1 MSANSSENIKSKKW
15 GHLAA
20 QGLPKHV
27 EFCSKCILSNQKP
40 ITSLESNH
48 SRNDKKNTT
57 RFVNGV
63 CDACRWSEIKEKE
76 IDWSER
82 NQKLEGRVFFLY
94 MCRPILLKYHCCK
107 KLADP
112 AYYIFLCRNL
122 LLPLHYLICNMCHL

>member
-82 NQKLEGRVFFLY
+82 NQKLEELCDKHRSTDGTYDVVVPASGGKDSRYVAH
-94 MCRPILLKYHCCK
+94 LLKHEYG
-107 KLADP
+107 
-112 AYYIFLCRNL
+112 
-122 LLPLHYLICNMCHL
+122 